1 MSLHTG
7 GKAYI
12 RCKHLTKTP
21 AQIRRRK
28 SPIWQWGEDI
38 VAKDQPTSDRL
49 FYCYLCEKKG
59 AYQELMKIADGNTTA
74 LNHLAEDHNMDR
86 YTGKLENRTRPPPS
100 QPTLREA
107 PGLLALNWQRNWDAW
122 KLIFVRWIVYC
133 HIAFY

>member
-1 MSLHTG
+1 
-7 GKAYI
+7 AYI

-59 AYQELMKIADGNTTA
+59 AYQELMKIADG
-74 LNHLAEDHNMDR
+74 L
-86 YTGKLENRTRPPPS
+86 
-100 QPTLREA
+100 Q
-107 PGLLALNWQRNWDAW
+107 ALNWQRNWDAW
-122 KLIFVRWIVYC
+122 KLIFIRWIVYC
-133 HIAFY
+133 YITFYQ